1 MVKQFAAWM
10 VAGYLA
16 VGVAAAQGTGA
27 TLAGT
32 VLDATKAAMPGV
44 TVTVRQ
50 VETGARRVLVSD
62 GQGRFQAPSLESGTY
77 EVSAEL
83 SGFQTAV
90 RDGLQLSVGQHVT
103 VSLTMQVGQ
112 VGERIVVTGDAPMVE
127 TRRGGLASLVD
138 ERQIR
143 DLPLNGRD
151 FSQLT
156 LLQPGIVASVSTDR
170 TLDRGMGTQISVAGA
185 RPNQISYVLDGADVN
200 FQGNQSPGS
209 AAGGL
214 LGVDTVREFQVLVNN
229 YSAEYGRSSG
239 GIVTAITRSGTNA
252 FQGSAFEFFRNDA
265 LTARNYFAA
274 AGQPKPT
281 LDRNQFGGL
290 VGGPLRKD
298 KIFFGGPGHT
308 IIQQEGKQPQRVD
321 WGHRSLFSVPLNVRY
336 QHFNDRDKPV
346 RLVAVTSFPFIMN
359 STDSEK
365 FVFEN
370 PFRFTDRYDAQ
381 EDYLK
386 KNERLRTRETATNI
400 VKDALDFKLEAW
412 NERGQGSTNMGWD
425 MAGNSQIDMH
435 VSEMPSKLY
444 KAAHRHSSDAFVLLL
459 SGEGYSITWPEGQYD
474 KRVRVNWQE
483 GTLFVPPIY
492 WYHQHLNPGDG
503 AARYLAINAPPI
515 VRNLG
520 LRFQDQLEPDL
531 PEIEAEFKA
540 EVAKYAP
547 KPK

>member
-1 MVKQFAAWM
+1 
-10 VAGYLA
+10 
-16 VGVAAAQGTGA
+16 
-27 TLAGT
+27 
-32 VLDATKAAMPGV
+32 MP
-44 TVTVRQ
+44 RSS
-50 VETGARRVLVSD
+50 VLVSGFVAGVLLAGGTISTLVAQKPPISAVTLTSNRGEEMENVGPNRWRVKPVDTPYDHWFERHRAGMPSFEGLFIQDVRTVPLKPWPDKGVNGLYVKMADYQIID
-62 GQGRFQAPSLESGTY
+62 GWILEIPAKGSTKPQRHMFESGIY
-77 EVSAEL
+77 
-83 SGFQTAV
+83 
-90 RDGLQLSVGQHVT
+90 
-103 VSLTMQVGQ
+103 
-112 VGERIVVTGDAPMVE
+112 
-127 TRRGGLASLVD
+127 
-138 ERQIR
+138 
-143 DLPLNGRD
+143 
-151 FSQLT
+151 
-156 LLQPGIVASVSTDR
+156 
-170 TLDRGMGTQISVAGA
+170 
-185 RPNQISYVLDGADVN
+185 
-200 FQGNQSPGS
+200 
-209 AAGGL
+209 
-214 LGVDTVREFQVLVNN
+214 
-229 YSAEYGRSSG
+229 
-239 GIVTAITRSGTNA
+239 
-252 FQGSAFEFFRNDA
+252 
-265 LTARNYFAA
+265 
-274 AGQPKPT
+274 
-281 LDRNQFGGL
+281 
-290 VGGPLRKD
+290 
-298 KIFFGGPGHT
+298 FFGGPGHT

-336 QHFNDRDKPV
+336 QHFNDSDKPV

-474 KRVRVNWQE
+474 KRVRVNWHE

-503 AARYLAINAPPI
+503 SARYLAINAPPI

-531 PEIEAEFKA
+531 PEIQAEFKA

>member
-1 MVKQFAAWM
+1 MQRKFVPGSM
-10 VAGYLA
+10 LVVCLL
-16 VGVAAAQGTGA
+16 
-27 TLAGT
+27 LAGAIGTLRAQKPMISAVTPTSNRGEVMENVGPNRWRVKPVDTPYDHWFERHQAEFPSFEGLFIQDVRT
-32 VLDATKAAMPGV
+32 VPLKPWPDKGVNGLYVKMADYQIIDGWILEIPAKGSTKPQRHM
-44 TVTVRQ
+44 
-50 VETGARRVLVSD
+50 
-62 GQGRFQAPSLESGTY
+62 FESGIY
-77 EVSAEL
+77 
-83 SGFQTAV
+83 
-90 RDGLQLSVGQHVT
+90 
-103 VSLTMQVGQ
+103 
-112 VGERIVVTGDAPMVE
+112 
-127 TRRGGLASLVD
+127 
-138 ERQIR
+138 
-143 DLPLNGRD
+143 
-151 FSQLT
+151 
-156 LLQPGIVASVSTDR
+156 
-170 TLDRGMGTQISVAGA
+170 
-185 RPNQISYVLDGADVN
+185 
-200 FQGNQSPGS
+200 
-209 AAGGL
+209 
-214 LGVDTVREFQVLVNN
+214 
-229 YSAEYGRSSG
+229 
-239 GIVTAITRSGTNA
+239 
-252 FQGSAFEFFRNDA
+252 
-265 LTARNYFAA
+265 
-274 AGQPKPT
+274 
-281 LDRNQFGGL
+281 
-290 VGGPLRKD
+290 
-298 KIFFGGPGHT
+298 FFGGPGHT

-336 QHFNDRDKPV
+336 QHFNDSDKPV

-386 KNERLRTRETATNI
+386 TTERLRTRETATNI

-503 AARYLAINAPPI
+503 SARYLAINAPPI

-520 LRFQDQLEPDL
+520 LRFEDQLEPDL
-531 PEIEAEFKA
+531 PEIQAEFKA
-540 EVAKYAP
+540 EVAKHAP